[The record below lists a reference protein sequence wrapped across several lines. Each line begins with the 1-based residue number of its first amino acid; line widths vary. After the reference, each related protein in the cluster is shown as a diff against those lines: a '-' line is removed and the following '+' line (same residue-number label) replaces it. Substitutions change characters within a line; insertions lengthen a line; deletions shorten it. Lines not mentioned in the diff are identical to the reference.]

1 MTPVPRVGLAVS
13 TTGRPTLVD
22 LIESAARSTVPPN
35 VVAVADHTP
44 LGDLRVHPTTLA
56 VVVVASTGGASRG
69 RNDALNALRGRCE
82 VVGFPNDDCTYPPD
96 TLERVAEAFAVPTPP
111 VAVACTLLEPTG
123 PRFRLPPRG
132 AQLDRR
138 TVWRAIEPATFFRVD
153 AFREAGG
160 FRDDLGA
167 GADTPWQSGDGT
179 DLLLNMMGAGGLVV
193 SRPDLVVLGCGERKG
208 LSADAF
214 VAKHRAYARGTGFVY
229 RIHDY
234 PLHDRVRVAVAPLL
248 KAPGLDACLRL
259 SLRLAL
265 ARSLGR
271 VEGLTG
277 RRLPGSKDPH
287 WL

>member
-1 MTPVPRVGLAVS
+1 MTARPSVGLALS

-22 LIESAARSTVPPN
+22 LLGSAAASSVPPIA
-35 VVAVADHTP
+35 VAVADHTP
-44 LGDLRVHPTTLA
+44 RGDLHVPQASLP
-56 VVVVASTGGASRG
+56 VEVVASTGGVSRG
-69 RNDALNALRGRCE
+69 RNDAVQALRGRCE

-96 TLERVAEAFAVPTPP
+96 TLELVAAAFAGPGAP
-111 VAVACTLLEPTG
+111 VAVACTLLEPAG

-132 AQLDRR
+132 AALGRR

-153 AFREAGG
+153 AFLDAGG

-167 GADTPWQSGDGT
+167 GAETPWQSADGT
-179 DLLLNMMGAGGLVV
+179 DLLLRMMAAGGLVV

-214 VAKHRAYARGTGFVY
+214 VAKHRAYARGTGYVY
-229 RIHDY
+229 RAHAY
-234 PLHDRVRVAVAPLL
+234 PLHDRVRLVVAPLL
-248 KAPGLDACLRL
+248 KAPALDDSLRL
-259 SLRLAL
+259 ALRLAL

-277 RRLPGSKDPH
+277 RRLPGSKEPQ
-287 WL
+287 WR